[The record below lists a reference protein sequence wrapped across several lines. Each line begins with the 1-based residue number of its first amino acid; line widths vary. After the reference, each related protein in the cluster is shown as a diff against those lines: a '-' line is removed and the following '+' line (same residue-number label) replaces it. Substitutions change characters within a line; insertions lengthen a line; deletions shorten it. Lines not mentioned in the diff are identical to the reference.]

1 MFLQLLHTKKKKNNN
16 NDNKK
21 KSNTVESTSILPLN
35 TFFIS
40 FFFFFTFTQLFLEIF
55 VTWISRCNCN
65 VVEYLMTFLINVSQS
80 KRSHL
85 LSRSHHHET
94 PGSNIR
100 DISSHD
106 QQKTD
111 ENDNFVFS
119 RIVCI
124 IQLKLRS
131 LKAFSNSGLSR
142 WCTHTINTNFLPII
156 IVCFQNEM
164 GIVFVDRIYF

>member
-1 MFLQLLHTKKKKNNN
+1 M
-16 NDNKK
+16 
-21 KSNTVESTSILPLN
+21 ESTSVLPLN
-35 TFFIS
+35 T
-40 FFFFFTFTQLFLEIF
+40 FFFFTFTQIFLEIF
-55 VTWISRCNCN
+55 VTCISRCNCN

-80 KRSHL
+80 KHSHL
-85 LSRSHHHET
+85 LYHSHHHEI

-119 RIVCI
+119 CSVCI

-131 LKAFSNSGLSR
+131 LKAFSTLVVTVLHAYDQYKLLAYHHCLFPERDGNRVGQIHKFEFKSQICFFFLSFDYFNE
-142 WCTHTINTNFLPII
+142 ILELNL
-156 IVCFQNEM
+156 FQ
-164 GIVFVDRIYF
+164 IDLL

>member
-1 MFLQLLHTKKKKNNN
+1 MITRKKVTPQNLLQFSLLTHFLFL
-16 NDNKK
+16 
-21 KSNTVESTSILPLN
+21 
-35 TFFIS
+35 
-40 FFFFFTFTQLFLEIF
+40 FFFFTFTQLFLEIF

-164 GIVFVDRIYF
+164 GIESIFKFEFEIVDLFLFPFF